1 VSGPLRWTMALAV
14 VGGLGFAAGWYLSN
28 RSPVLSHTMPFPVF
42 APSSPT
48 SADARV
54 TADTDGRQVPA
65 TLHEIMK
72 LPGDFT
78 QSAALYVLAAN
89 SDRKAIERLLKE
101 SESIDRGSERRAA
114 ASILYQRYAELDPA
128 AAVEHMMSSDDGF
141 DPSWLYTVFY
151 SWARTDLDGA
161 IASAAKLDD
170 QQRQMVGTAIV
181 RSRDDLSVNERE
193 ALGPKLDVQVA
204 VRDPTMDALRS
215 SKAAEG
221 AWQSALAIG
230 DRDAR
235 QAKLY
240 SVAHQWARQDPQAAI
255 RAIES
260 LQSRSERE
268 QLLQHAVHAWAEKNA
283 REAVEWVLERPPS
296 FQRSELLMGAL
307 NSLVTKEPSTAMT
320 MMDRLST
327 AERQQMLPMLVMSW
341 ASVDPHSAAEW
352 AEKQDDPQVRNQ
364 ALMMVASALAER
376 DPDEALR
383 WAARVSGEQNQEIL
397 GYVLQQIAQND
408 PERASRMVGQMS
420 EGPQRE
426 GTIAAI
432 AQIWA
437 RWEPQEALAWV
448 SRQPKSDATA
458 DTYSVIYGQ
467 WATYDAGAAVSQ
479 LSFML
484 DTDNRNAAIRG
495 ILENAALEPDLV
507 DRLYQRI
514 EGPEAKRQAA
524 VQIYYRLRESD
535 PRSAERYRN
544 LAGISAEQGDGVVI
558 AH

>member
-1 VSGPLRWTMALAV
+1 MALAV
-14 VGGLGFAAGWYLSN
+14 VGALGFAAGWYLSN
-28 RSPVLSHTMPFPVF
+28 RSPVLAHTMPFPVF
-42 APSSPT
+42 APSGPASV
-48 SADARV
+48 DERV
-54 TADTDGRQVPA
+54 TADADGRQVPA
-65 TLHEIMK
+65 TLHEILK

-89 SDRKAIERLLKE
+89 SDRKGIERLLKE

-128 AAVEHMMSSDDGF
+128 AAVEHMTSSDDGF

-181 RSRDDLSVNERE
+181 RSRDDLSASERE
-193 ALGPKLDVQVA
+193 ALGTKLDVQVA
-204 VRDPTMDALRS
+204 VQDPSMDGLRS
-215 SKAAEG
+215 PEAAER
-221 AWQSALAIG
+221 AWQSALATG

-235 QAKLY
+235 QAQLY
-240 SVAHQWARQDPQAAI
+240 SVAHQWARQDPHAAI

-268 QLLQHAVHAWAEKNA
+268 QLLQHAVDAWAEKNP

-296 FQRSELLMGAL
+296 FQRSELLMHTL
-307 NSLVTKEPSTAMT
+307 SSLVTKEPSTAMA
-320 MMDRLST
+320 MMERLST
-327 AERQQMLPMLVMSW
+327 AERQQILPMLVSNW
-341 ASVDPHSAAEW
+341 AIIDPHSAAEW
-352 AEKQDDPQVRNQ
+352 AEKQDDPQLRNQ
-364 ALMMVASALAER
+364 ALMMVAIALAER
-376 DPDEALR
+376 DPEEALR

-397 GYVLQQIAQND
+397 GQVLQQIAQND

-420 EGPQRE
+420 EGPQRAN
-426 GTIAAI
+426 TIAAI
-432 AQIWA
+432 AQNWA

-448 SRQPKSDATA
+448 SKLPKSDTTA
-458 DTYSVIYGQ
+458 DIYSVVYGQ
-467 WATYDAGAAVSQ
+467 WAIYDTGAALSQ

-495 ILENAALEPDLV
+495 ILENAPLEPDLA
-507 DRLYQRI
+507 DRLYQRL
-514 EGPEAKRQAA
+514 EGSEAKRHAA

-544 LAGISAEQGDGVVI
+544 LAGISAEQGDGVMIV
-558 AH
+558 H